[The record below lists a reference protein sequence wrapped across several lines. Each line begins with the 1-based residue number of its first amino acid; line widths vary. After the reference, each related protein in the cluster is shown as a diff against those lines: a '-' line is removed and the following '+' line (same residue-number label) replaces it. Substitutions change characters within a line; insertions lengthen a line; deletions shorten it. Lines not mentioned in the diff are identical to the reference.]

1 MAPRADTEAA
11 AFDALLRRETQKGLL
26 RFMTCGSVDD
36 GKSTLLGRLLY
47 DSGVLFS
54 DQLAVL
60 QSDSARLGAAADELD
75 FSLLLDGL
83 EAERE
88 QKITIDVAY
97 RYFATPR
104 RKFIVADAP
113 GHEQYTR
120 NMATA
125 ASTVDLAV
133 ILVDAEKGMLP
144 QTRRHAYIASLLGIR
159 QVVLV
164 VNKMDRAEYAE
175 PAFDRIAAAFAA
187 FAGRLTVEH
196 LGAVPVSAL
205 RGDNV
210 TRRSEHMPWYDGPS
224 LLEILETVTVAPGT
238 EGPLRLPVQRVVRPD
253 QAFRGYAGTIA
264 QGTVR
269 PGDSI
274 VMLPSGQK
282 TAVARIATF
291 DGDLKQAAAGQA
303 VTLVL
308 ADETDVSRGDVIAAA
323 EGAPE
328 VADQFAVHVVWLG
341 DEPLYPGRPYLVKI
355 GSRTVTGQIT
365 ELKHRV
371 DVNTLDQLAARHL
384 DINDIAYGTLALDRA
399 IPFEPYARC
408 RALGGFI
415 LIDRYTNATV
425 GCGMIDFALWRA
437 STVPWQALEIG
448 KAARAALTR
457 QKPVVLWF
465 TGLSGAGKST
475 IANQVAKRLHAQG
488 RHAYLLDG
496 DNLRHGLNRDLG
508 FRPEDR
514 VENVRRVG
522 EVARLFVDAGLIVL
536 VSLISPFR
544 NERRMVREMLEPGEF
559 LEIFVDTPLAEC
571 ERRDPKGLY
580 ARARAGAIRNFTG
593 IDSPYEPPEN
603 PEMVLDTVGAA
614 PDALTERIVAM
625 LEERGVI

>member
-1 MAPRADTEAA
+1 
-11 AFDALLRRETQKGLL
+11 
-26 RFMTCGSVDD
+26 
-36 GKSTLLGRLLY
+36 
-47 DSGVLFS
+47 
-54 DQLAVL
+54 
-60 QSDSARLGAAADELD
+60 
-75 FSLLLDGL
+75 
-83 EAERE
+83 
-88 QKITIDVAY
+88 
-97 RYFATPR
+97 
-104 RKFIVADAP
+104 
-113 GHEQYTR
+113 
-120 NMATA
+120 
-125 ASTVDLAV
+125 
-133 ILVDAEKGMLP
+133 
-144 QTRRHAYIASLLGIR
+144 
-159 QVVLV
+159 
-164 VNKMDRAEYAE
+164 
-175 PAFDRIAAAFAA
+175 
-187 FAGRLTVEH
+187 
-196 LGAVPVSAL
+196 
-205 RGDNV
+205 
-210 TRRSEHMPWYDGPS
+210 
-224 LLEILETVTVAPGT
+224 
-238 EGPLRLPVQRVVRPD
+238 VQRVVRPD